1 MKDTRYESVFDAIAN
16 ARMNSFKLKS
26 KVAAKWIREQL
37 LLIERAYTFEPT
49 SELNVAKARKALE
62 KCNELFR
69 CDDDNKSRLCHLAR
83 KADEATQAALAAPA
97 RNCDLYNSWMRAWD
111 GYLAEYPDAKQE
123 TPFKIGRFHH
133 WLFSAAKGETK

>member
-49 SELNVAKARKALE
+49 SALNVAKARKALE
-62 KCNELFR
+62 KCNEFFR
-69 CDDDNKSRLCHLAR
+69 CDDDNKAKLCHLCR
-83 KADEATQAALAAPA
+83 RADESVQAALAATA
-97 RNCDLYNSWMRAWD
+97 RNCDRPFRSVNEAIGAYVGERGD
-111 GYLAEYPDAKQE
+111 GPHLGYCDAIKWALAPAE
-123 TPFKIGRFHH
+123 
-133 WLFSAAKGETK
+133 GETK